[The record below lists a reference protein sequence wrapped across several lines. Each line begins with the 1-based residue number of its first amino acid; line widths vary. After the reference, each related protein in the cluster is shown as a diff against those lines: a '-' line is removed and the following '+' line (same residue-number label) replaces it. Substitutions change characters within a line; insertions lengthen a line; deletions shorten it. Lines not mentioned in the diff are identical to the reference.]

1 MVEGPN
7 QVLQP
12 PWQEK
17 GNQGEQQL
25 TGGDGKWW
33 SDGLKI
39 IWQLI
44 PQEVKHRMNMI
55 QLGG

>member
-7 QVLQP
+7 LVLEP

-17 GNQGEQQL
+17 GKQGEQRL

-33 SDGLKI
+33 SDGWKI

-44 PQEVKHRMNMI
+44 PD
-55 QLGG
+55 G